1 MNLFFDTETT
11 GKANMQLPATHPT
24 QPRLVQ
30 LACILAE
37 GEDELAVLSC
47 IVKPFG
53 FEIPKQASDVHGI
66 TMEMA
71 RRDGVDVSVALAMFK
86 EFAAKATQY
95 VAHNIAFDLLVMSR
109 ELLGKWHP
117 LPTFCTME
125 AMTPICEL
133 PGPYGF
139 KWPRLAEAY
148 QHAFNEPLVGAH
160 DALADVR
167 ACKRLYDWL
176 QTKGKTP

>member
-11 GKANMQLPATHPT
+11 GKANMRLPASHPT

-30 LACILAE
+30 LACILADGVE
-37 GEDELAVLSC
+37 EVAVLSC
-47 IVKPFG
+47 IVKPSG
-53 FEIPKQASDVHGI
+53 FEIPLEASNVHGI
-66 TMEMA
+66 TTEVA
-71 RRDGVDVSVALAMFK
+71 TSQGIALESALKVFSELAALAG
-86 EFAAKATQY
+86 QY
-95 VAHNIAFDLLVMSR
+95 VAHNIGFDLLVMTR
-109 ELLGKWHP
+109 ELGKWQVRP
-117 LPTFCTME
+117 NFCTME

-139 KWPRLAEAY
+139 KWPRLSEAY
-148 QHAFNEPLVGAH
+148 EHAFQTPLVGAH

-176 QTKGKTP
+176 QSRQETAV

>member
-11 GKANMQLPATHPT
+11 GKANMKLPAAHPS

-37 GEDELAVLSC
+37 GEDELAVLSV
-47 IVKPFG
+47 IVKPVG
-53 FEIPKQASDVHGI
+53 FTIPEQASSVHGI
-66 TMEMA
+66 TTEIA
-71 RRDGVDVSVALAMFK
+71 TAKGVALAAALALFK
-86 EFAAKATQY
+86 ELADRATQY
-95 VAHNIAFDLLVMSR
+95 VAHNIGFDLLVMER
-109 ELLGKWHP
+109 ELGTWVER
-117 LPTFCTME
+117 PTFCTME

-148 QHAFNEPLVGAH
+148 EHAFQTPLVDAH

-167 ACKRLYDWL
+167 ACKRIYDWL
-176 QTKGKTP
+176 QKKEL